1 VSLVV
6 YNTLTNKKEKFVP
19 IEAGKV
25 KLYLCGP
32 TVYDLLHIGNFRG
45 PITFNLMRNW
55 MEKCGME
62 VNFVYNYTDIDD
74 KIIKKAIDEGVESKV
89 ISERYIEEFEK
100 DFNRLGLRAHTHN
113 PRVSEH
119 MDSII
124 DIVKGLLDK
133 GKAYEIDGEVFFEI
147 KTFPAYG
154 KLSNN
159 KLEDLQA
166 GQRVEVDEKKRHP
179 GDFVLWKP
187 SKQGEPS
194 WDSPWG
200 KGRPGWHIECSAMIK
215 SILGETIDIHGG
227 GIDLIFP
234 HHECEIAQGEG
245 CSDKTYCNYWIH
257 NNFINMGDEK
267 MSKSLGNIISG
278 REFMNQ
284 YHPEILKYVFLSAH
298 YRSVLSVS
306 NEKILQTVSALNRI
320 YSSLLLANETIASV
334 DLDGSVDGGFVKK
347 LDALTAKITKA
358 LNDDFNTADFIS
370 YIFEGVRAFNAL
382 GFASK
387 KKRNGVHKANSLYF
401 KEWLSSYGSL
411 GALFNEEPKDFLEE
425 LDEMLIRLR
434 EIDKSTVEGL
444 VIKRNEARDAKNWA
458 EADKFRDE
466 LESLGIELFDGT
478 SRGWRVKTQEN

>member
-1 VSLVV
+1 MALVV
-6 YNTLTNKKEKFVP
+6 YNTLTNRKEKFIP

-55 MEKCGME
+55 MEDQGYS

-74 KIIKKAIDEGVESKV
+74 KIIDKAISEGVKSSV
-89 ISERYIEEFEK
+89 ISERYIKEFEI
-100 DFNRLGLRAHTHN
+100 DFNRLGLKPHTHN

-124 DIVKGLLDK
+124 NIVQELLKK
-133 GKAYEIDGEVFFEI
+133 GKAYEIEGEVFFEI
-147 KTFPAYG
+147 STFSDYG
-154 KLSNN
+154 KLSKN

-179 GDFVLWKP
+179 ADFVLWKP

-194 WDSPWG
+194 WESPWG

-215 SILGETIDIHGG
+215 SILGDTIDIHGG

-278 REFMNQ
+278 RAFMDE
-284 YHPEILKYVFLSAH
+284 YHPEILKYIFLSAH

-306 NEKILQTVSALNRI
+306 DEKIHQSISALNRI
-320 YSSLLLANETIASV
+320 YSALSLADETIKSV
-334 DLDGSVDGGFVKK
+334 EEDSVEDSSFSKK
-347 LDALTAKITKA
+347 LEMWDNKIKKS

-370 YIFEGVRAFNAL
+370 YIFEAVRSFNAL
-382 GFASK
+382 GFANK
-387 KKRNGVHKANSLYF
+387 KKRTVVHKGASEAF
-401 KEWLSSYGSL
+401 IFWMTRYGSIA
-411 GALFNEEPKDFLEE
+411 ALFNEDSTTFLNE
-425 LDEMLIRLR
+425 LDEMLIRIR
-434 EIDKSTVEGL
+434 KIDKSIVEEL
-444 VIKRNEARDAKNWA
+444 ILSRNKARDSKDWDA
-458 EADKFRDE
+458 ADKFREKLE
-466 LESLGIELFDGT
+466 LMGIELFDGR
-478 SRGWRVKTQEN
+478 SRGWRVKISEL

>member
-19 IEAGKV
+19 LEPGKV

-55 MEKCGME
+55 MEASGME

-74 KIIKKAIDEGVESKV
+74 KIINKAIDEGVDSSV

-100 DFNRLGLRAHTHN
+100 DFNRLGLKKHTHN

-147 KTFPAYG
+147 KTFPSYG

-166 GQRVEVDEKKRHP
+166 GQRVEVDDKKRHP

-187 SKQGEPS
+187 SKDGEPS

-215 SILGETIDIHGG
+215 SILGDTIDIHGG

-234 HHECEIAQGEG
+234 HHECEIAQSEG
-245 CSDKTYCNYWIH
+245 CSDKTFCNYWVH

-267 MSKSLGNIISG
+267 MSKSLGNVITC

-298 YRSVLSVS
+298 YRSVLTV
-306 NEKILQTVSALNRI
+306 NTEKILQTVSALNRI
-320 YSSLLLANETIASV
+320 YSSLLLANETIANV
-334 DLDGSVDGGFVKK
+334 NEDGSADAGFVKTI
-347 LDALTAKITKA
+347 DGLTLKITKS
-358 LNDDFNTADFIS
+358 LNDDFNTADFIAH
-370 YIFEGVRAFNAL
+370 IFEGVRAFNAL
-382 GFASK
+382 GFGNK
-387 KKRNGVHKANSLYF
+387 KKRNAIHKSSSVYF
-401 KEWLSSYGSL
+401 RDWLSSYGKL
-411 GALFNEEPKDFLEE
+411 GALFNEEPKEFLEQ

-434 EIDKSTVEGL
+434 DIDKSAVEAL
-444 VIKRNEARDAKNWA
+444 VAKRNEARAAKNWDD
-458 EADKFRDE
+458 ADKYRVD
-466 LESLGIELFDGT
+466 LETLGIELFDGS
-478 SRGWRVKTQEN
+478 SRGWRVKTQES